1 MKTSPSSLCCSHA
14 FFKKRLVDHFR
25 RRNEQLEQRERY
37 MTETYARLM
46 ATWTKKVERMENS
59 KKRREREAKAREL
72 YEKIFPE
79 LRKQREDKERDHR
92 LGSRGAVRS
101 EADMEDV
108 IERLRERENEDKKM
122 HSYAVIP
129 PVLLP
134 HEERQRKFTSNN
146 GLILDPLKEF
156 NDRKFQNMWTDPEK
170 DLFKEKFLQ
179 HPKNFG
185 MIAQNLER
193 KSVSDCVQYYYLT
206 KKSVNFKQQL
216 RRAKVRGR
224 RGGRGGQAAA
234 ARGGPSADI
243 QAIQAARAAEQ
254 QRADAANAA
263 AMDNDNSDAAMMGGV
278 MTRRQRDGQ
287 DSNRSTP
294 QPGGGVKQEIKQEPD
309 DDRYGRTPNSSFCKV
324 EFLIHE

>member
-1 MKTSPSSLCCSHA
+1 
-14 FFKKRLVDHFR
+14 
-25 RRNEQLEQRERY
+25 
-37 MTETYARLM
+37 MTETYARM
-46 ATWTKKVERMENS
+46 MVTWSKKVERMENS
-59 KKRREREAKAREL
+59 KKRREREAKQREL

-134 HEERQRKFTSNN
+134 YEERQRKSTSNN

-170 DLFKEKFLQ
+170 NVFKEKFLQ

-234 ARGGPSADI
+234 RGGPSADI
-243 QAIQAARAAEQ
+243 QMAAAAAARAEDARQ
-254 QRADAANAA
+254 QS
-263 AMDNDNSDAAMMGGV
+263 AMDDNDAMIGV
-278 MTRRQRDGQ
+278 MTRRQRGQ
-287 DSNRSTP
+287 DDDNSNRSTP
-294 QPGGGVKQEIKQEPD
+294 QPGVKQEIKQEPD
-309 DDRYGRTPNSSFCKV
+309 DDRYGLRIPHSDVNLKF
-324 EFLIHE
+324 